1 VGLALLLYPSAAG
14 WSSALHHDAE
24 LSGYV
29 DDTQRTDPQVVDQ
42 LVQDAHTFNSAIA
55 PGQIRDPVSD
65 PTAPDALDEAEIA
78 YRAQLRLDETGVMGQ
93 LTYPEVDVNL
103 PIYHG
108 TTDEVLSKGVGHLY
122 GSSLPVGGPDTHS
135 LLTSHSGLVNAP
147 LFTNVLEAEVGDVF
161 SVTVLDQTA
170 YYQVRDL
177 LTVLPSEVGSLVIEP
192 GEDLV
197 TLITCT
203 PIGVNTHRLLV
214 TAVRI
219 DAPPETLRQDEAVDG
234 DRVSTPFPTW
244 IVLFVGGTVVLT
256 LAIRAGDRA
265 LARPRSKTTDRR
277 RQVGLA
283 SADSRPEQE
292 PEGIRRSSSTEADRE
307 LAQRTTDG

>member
-1 VGLALLLYPSAAG
+1 MGLALLLYPSAAG
-14 WSSALHHDAE
+14 WFSALHHDAE

-29 DDTQRTDPQVVDQ
+29 DDTQSTDPEVVDQ
-42 LVQDAHTFNSAIA
+42 LIQDAHAFNSAIA

-65 PTAPDALDEAEIA
+65 PTAPDALSEAETA

-108 TTDEVLSKGVGHLY
+108 TADEVLSKGVGHLY

-147 LFTNVLEAEVGDVF
+147 LFTSVLDAKVGDVF

-177 LTVLPSEVGSLVIEP
+177 LTVLPSEVESLVIEP

-203 PIGVNTHRLLV
+203 PVGVNTHRLLV
-214 TAVRI
+214 TAVGVE
-219 DAPPETLRQDEAVDG
+219 APPETFRQDEAVDG

-265 LARPRSKTTDRR
+265 LSRPRSKTAERR
-277 RQVGLA
+277 RQSGLA
-283 SADSRPEQE
+283 SADSRSEEQT
-292 PEGIRRSSSTEADRE
+292 EGVRRSSSTEADRK
-307 LAQRTTDG
+307 LAQRTTDR